1 MCDKQGQ
8 KFSFHISPL
17 ANYIMDG
24 FKMIEAAKDF
34 GPLYSKFRYAFSLI
48 RENQDSVNYSVL
60 LYTPDIILACILVG
74 FGNVLLF
81 VDFFL
86 GSIALDEFLWKN
98 GRNIYVL

>member
-1 MCDKQGQ
+1 MCDMQGR
-8 KFSFHISPL
+8 KFAFHISPL

-34 GPLYSKFRYAFSLI
+34 GPLYSRYSFSLI
-48 RENQDSVNYSVL
+48 RENQDSVNYCVA
-60 LYTPDIILACILVG
+60 LYPDIILACILVG
-74 FGNVLLF
+74 FGNVLVF